1 MRPARLCALAAL
13 SALLG
18 GCLEVDQY
26 PAWVDGQIAGKR
38 DNLPYQV
45 RFHNDKLAWSA
56 QIQNR
61 TLKQNEY
68 NRAKP

>member
-1 MRPARLCALAAL
+1 MRPARVLLLAGLCAT
-13 SALLG
+13 LG
-18 GCLEVDQY
+18 GCLEPEQY
-26 PAWVDGQIAGKR
+26 PVWREGKIAGKA

-56 QIQNR
+56 AIQNR

-68 NRAKP
+68 IRAMP

>member
-1 MRPARLCALAAL
+1 MRPARTFALAGL
-13 SALLG
+13 CALLG

-26 PAWVDGQIAGKR
+26 PVWMKGEIAGKP

-56 QIQNR
+56 AIQDR

-68 NRAKP
+68 IRAKP

>member
-1 MRPARLCALAAL
+1 MRPARAIALAGL
-13 SALLG
+13 CALLG
-18 GCLEVDQY
+18 GCLEVDQH
-26 PAWVDGQIAGKR
+26 PVWVKGEIAGKP

-56 QIQNR
+56 AIQDR

-68 NRAKP
+68 IRANP